1 MSLKTVLF
9 ISHKKARCGIYEFG
23 QNIYATLSK
32 SRLYNFI
39 KLDCST
45 LKDVTGAIAE
55 YSPAALIYN
64 YHPSVLPWIATKI
77 APRLFRN
84 NITSINVP
92 QIGIIHEITQAT
104 ADYATV
110 YKNRFL
116 LGRSSRLSNS
126 LFDSYIAP
134 DPTLLLR
141 NPYVFKTGRLIPA
154 YENNFP
160 PPLIPTIGS
169 FGFGTPNKG
178 FDQIVTL
185 VQHEFDAAIIKLNI
199 AFADFGDEDGANA
212 RLIAAQCKKLITKQG
227 IQLQVSHKFYDSDEV
242 LEFLA
247 QNTIN
252 VFLYH
257 DTGNRGLSS
266 TVDNAL
272 AVRRPVAISDSIMF
286 RHLFDTEPSVRIT
299 QNTLRKIIDNG
310 FGPLDSHR
318 NEWNGENLLW
328 EYERIVTA
336 VLGRSTQPIEENRRK
351 FQALQFR
358 LRKTLSLPD
367 KTFTWLRNTN
377 QANEDDMRIVR
388 SSYEPVTIPTTES
401 LNRIL
406 DNRARKTYQAAID
419 KLMELAPKTMAKK
432 IPAANVQ
439 QAFVFDTVYR
449 NLKNY
454 NRPRILCVGS
464 YEDTACIALKKL
476 GYDIT
481 EIDPVL
487 NYDLQQYFTRPSTK
501 KASYD
506 IILSTSVIEHV
517 PDDEAFV
524 KCISELLVP
533 SGIAVL
539 TCDYNDQWKP
549 GELKP
554 DVDVR
559 LYTQSDLKQRLLPL
573 MGECYLI
580 DEPQWDC
587 LQPDF
592 SYLGKYQY
600 TFASIVVRKS

>member
-9 ISHKKARCGIYEFG
+9 VSHKKARCGIYEFG
-23 QNIYATLSK
+23 QNIYAALSK

-45 LKDVTGAIAE
+45 LQDVTDAIAK

-84 NITSINVP
+84 NLTSISVP
-92 QIGIIHEITQAT
+92 QIGIIHEITQPT
-104 ADYATV
+104 ADSATV
-110 YKNRFL
+110 YKNRFVV
-116 LGRSSRLSNS
+116 GRSSRLSNS
-126 LFDSYIAP
+126 LFDFYIAP

-185 VQHEFDAAIIKLNI
+185 VQQEFDAAIIKLNI

-227 IQLQVSHKFYDSDEV
+227 IQLQVSHKFYDRDEV
-242 LEFLA
+242 LDFLA

-310 FGPLDSHR
+310 FAPLESHHD
-318 NEWNGENLLW
+318 EWNSENLLW

-336 VLGRSTQPIEENRRK
+336 VLGRSTKPIEENRRK

-358 LRKTLSLPD
+358 VRKTLSLPD

-377 QANEDDMRIVR
+377 QANEDDMRI
-388 SSYEPVTIPTTES
+388 
-401 LNRIL
+401 
-406 DNRARKTYQAAID
+406 
-419 KLMELAPKTMAKK
+419 
-432 IPAANVQ
+432 
-439 QAFVFDTVYR
+439 
-449 NLKNY
+449 
-454 NRPRILCVGS
+454 
-464 YEDTACIALKKL
+464 
-476 GYDIT
+476 
-481 EIDPVL
+481 
-487 NYDLQQYFTRPSTK
+487 
-501 KASYD
+501 
-506 IILSTSVIEHV
+506 
-517 PDDEAFV
+517 
-524 KCISELLVP
+524 
-533 SGIAVL
+533 
-539 TCDYNDQWKP
+539 
-549 GELKP
+549 
-554 DVDVR
+554 
-559 LYTQSDLKQRLLPL
+559 
-573 MGECYLI
+573 
-580 DEPQWDC
+580 
-587 LQPDF
+587 
-592 SYLGKYQY
+592 
-600 TFASIVVRKS
+600 